1 MTEKELLYY
10 EDALGHEDNLIS
22 IIKES
27 IKLLE
32 DERLVNFLKNQET
45 IHQENKQSL
54 KKLLEEKNNE

>member
-32 DERLVNFLKNQET
+32 DERLINFLKNQEE
-45 IHQENKQSL
+45 IHQKNKNSL
-54 KKLLEEKNNE
+54 KNLLEDKNNE